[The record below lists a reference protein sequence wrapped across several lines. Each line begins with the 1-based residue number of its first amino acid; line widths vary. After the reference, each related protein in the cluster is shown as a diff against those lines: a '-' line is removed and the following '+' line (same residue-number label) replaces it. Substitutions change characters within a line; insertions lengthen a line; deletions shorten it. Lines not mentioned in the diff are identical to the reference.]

1 MTLRIA
7 WFASARGTS
16 SRLLLR
22 AALEAIE
29 GGRLDAEVVCVFC
42 NRERGQSANTDAFL
56 DDVEAAGI
64 PLVASSSSA
73 WRRRVGGALSDPQGQ
88 LAAWRRDYDN
98 DALLRIGQYRPE
110 LAMLAGYMLVTTDA
124 LCEALPMLNLHPA
137 LPGGPIGTWQEVIG
151 ELIAGGASESGMM
164 LQRVTTELD
173 RGTVVSVC
181 RYPIGGD
188 FDAIR
193 AAGVARESTFV
204 VETLRAI
211 ATGRIELERL
221 GEPVDLTAAVEA
233 AIEVAG
239 GGG

>member
-16 SRLLLR
+16 SRLLLQ

-42 NRERGQSANTDAFL
+42 NRERGQSDNTDAFL
-56 DDVEAAGI
+56 DDVKEAGI
-64 PLVASSSSA
+64 PLIASSSLA
-73 WRRRVGGALSDPQGQ
+73 WRLDIGGAVSDPQGE
-88 LAAWRRDYDN
+88 LAEWRRDYDN
-98 DALLRIGQYRPE
+98 DALLRIRRYRPD

-137 LPGGPIGTWQEVIG
+137 LPDGPIGTWQEVIR

-173 RGTVVSVC
+173 RGPAVSVC

-193 AAGVARESTFV
+193 AAGVERESTFV
-204 VETLRAI
+204 VETLQAI
-211 ATGRIELERL
+211 ATGRIDLEQL
-221 GEPVDLTAAVEA
+221 GAPVDLAAVEA
-233 AIEVAG
+233 AAG
-239 GGG
+239 GG

>member
-22 AALEAIE
+22 AALGAIE
-29 GGRLDAEVVCVFC
+29 RGRLDAEVVCVFC

-64 PLVASSSSA
+64 PLVASSSLA
-73 WRRRVGGALSDPQGQ
+73 WRRRVGGAVSDPQGE

-98 DALLRIGQYRPE
+98 DALLRIGTYRPD
-110 LAMLAGYMLVTTDA
+110 LAVLAGYMLVTTDA

-137 LPGGPIGTWQEVIG
+137 LPDGPIGTWQEVIR
-151 ELIAGGASESGMM
+151 ELIARGASESGMM

-173 RGTVVSVC
+173 RGPVVSVC
-181 RYPIGGD
+181 RYPIGGG

-204 VETLRAI
+204 IETLRAI
-211 ATGRIELERL
+211 ATGTIELERL
-221 GEPVDLTAAVEA
+221 AEPVDLTAAVEA
-233 AIEVAG
+233 ALSG
-239 GGG
+239 G